1 LNSKIVSLEKTRAN
15 CESDLLNLKQE
26 RAKHAEDKKD
36 EIDKLRSQI
45 SEIKKNQEFEME
57 KIAKESKQM
66 TEALMKDHKL
76 KEEKLKS

>member
-1 LNSKIVSLEKTRAN
+1 
-15 CESDLLNLKQE
+15 LNLKQE
-26 RAKHAEDKKD
+26 RAKHTEDKKD

-45 SEIKKNQEFEME
+45 SEIKKNQEFEMD